1 VNLAPSGAGFINIKI
16 ILAPKGASR
25 FKTQNIRY
33 DTNLSC
39 KIFS

>member
-1 VNLAPSGAGFINIKI
+1 LAPSGAGYINIKI

-33 DTNLSC
+33 DKMLNAIAIL
-39 KIFS
+39 